1 MYECFLY
8 ESGFSVF
15 NSCISKSLCLYANV
29 ACWANCVESV
39 SIISATRWDCRSTGQ
54 ENFLEIWESTLTTT
68 LLSSIYLFYYYS
80 DFQNLSHQTRTTTQL
95 KFFTKVCGKT
105 FCWFSLASVCF
116 PLLRWQNLLLS
127 GSARPPAAAH
137 QSLLFPAELA
147 GSTTAAVT
155 RRGAYITLL
164 TPPLHLQTKIITA
177 T

>member
-95 KFFTKVCGKT
+95 KFFTKVS
-105 FCWFSLASVCF
+105 SLVDLVWPPSVFLSCADRTCCCLDRRVLQQQPTSLCYF
-116 PLLRWQNLLLS
+116 QQNLLVQQQQ
-127 GSARPPAAAH
+127 
-137 QSLLFPAELA
+137 QSPGEA
-147 GSTTAAVT
+147 
-155 RRGAYITLL
+155 L
-164 TPPLHLQTKIITA
+164 T
-177 T
+177 